1 MSQLFATSF
10 YICIMVDAKINKKDS
25 KGLSEGTKQTIRIT
39 VAVVFLIISV
49 YYTVKDIDFA
59 KLWDYIINAN
69 YWWVILSMP
78 VMVLSHWV
86 RAYRWRTMLQPVKK
100 NTKVWDLFSAVM
112 SGYAINNVIP
122 RGGEFVRPYIIARR
136 EKISFTSTFAT
147 IVVERFLDVL
157 ILLIM
162 LAGVWFTFRDQ
173 IKEALPTLQAE
184 KLLVP
189 VLIFLGVL
197 ILSFWPRLVRIV
209 LKYTIKP
216 LSAKFYAKISEL
228 FEKFAKGMSIV
239 RTPSQYFRLTL
250 ESLTI
255 WLLYTIPMWLMFFS
269 FGFQQAPYNLG
280 FEDAVLLI
288 VISGIAFTISPT
300 PGAIGIFHF
309 FIQNT
314 IVKLYGINPEAALAY
329 ATVTHTVGYLIQVG
343 IGGIFLIRENIKK
356 IPKEEDMP
364 PKEIEKTN

>member
-1 MSQLFATSF
+1 MSHIIATSF
-10 YICIMVDAKINKKDS
+10 YICIMVKDNNNNKSIKI
-25 KGLSEGTKQTIRIT
+25 SEKTKQAIRIS
-39 VAVVFLIISV
+39 VAVIFLVLSV
-49 YYTVKDIDFA
+49 YFTIKDINFA
-59 KLWDYIINAN
+59 KLWNYIINAD
-69 YWWVILSMP
+69 YFWVILSMP
-78 VMVLSHWV
+78 VVVLSHWV
-86 RAYRWRTMLQPVKK
+86 RAYRWRTMMQPVKK
-100 NTKVWDLFSAVM
+100 NIKVWDLFSAVM
-112 SGYAINNVIP
+112 AGYAVNNVVP
-122 RGGEFVRPYIIARR
+122 RGGEFIRPYIIARR
-136 EKISFTSTFAT
+136 EKISYTSTFAT

-157 ILLIM
+157 ILLLM
-162 LAGVWFTFRDQ
+162 LAGVWFTFREQ

-197 ILSFWPRLVRIV
+197 ILSFWPRLMRIV

-216 LSAKFYAKISEL
+216 LSDKFYAKISEL
-228 FEKFAKGMSIV
+228 FEKFTKGLSIV

-250 ESLTI
+250 ESLAI

-269 FGFQQAPYNLG
+269 FGFQKAPYNLG
-280 FEDAVLLI
+280 FEDAILLI

-356 IPKEEDMP
+356 IPTEDDLSS
-364 PKEIEKTN
+364 ENGNQSS

>member
-1 MSQLFATSF
+1 MSHLFAASF
-10 YICIMVDAKINKKDS
+10 YICIMAEANNNKKV
-25 KGLSEGTKQTIRIT
+25 KNGMSERTKKALRIII
-39 VAVVFLIISV
+39 ALIFLVVSV
-49 YYTVKDIDFA
+49 YYTLKDIDFA
-59 KLWDYIINAN
+59 KLWDYILNAD
-69 YWWVILSMP
+69 YLWVILSVP
-78 VMVLSHWV
+78 VMILSHWV

-100 NTKVWDLFSAVM
+100 NAKVWDLFSAVM
-112 SGYAINNVIP
+112 AGYAVNNVLP
-122 RGGEFVRPYIIARR
+122 RGGEFIRPYFFARR
-136 EKISFTSTFAT
+136 EKVSFTSTFAT

-157 ILLIM
+157 ILLLM
-162 LAGVWFTFRDQ
+162 LAGVWFTFREQ
-173 IKEALPTLQAE
+173 IKDALPTLQAE

-209 LKYTIKP
+209 LKYTVKP
-216 LSAKFYAKISEL
+216 LSEKLYSKISEL

-239 RTPSQYFRLTL
+239 RTPSQYLRLTL

-269 FGFQQAPYNLG
+269 FGFQNAPYNLG
-280 FEDAVLLI
+280 FEDAILLI

-300 PGAIGIFHF
+300 PGAIGVFHF

-314 IVKLYGINPEAALAY
+314 MVKLYGINPEAALAY

-343 IGGIFLIRENIKK
+343 IGGIFLVRENIKK
-356 IPKEEDMP
+356 IPTQED
-364 PKEIEKTN
+364 IDTH

>member
-1 MSQLFATSF
+1 MNEKKKNINQKKKGMS
-10 YICIMVDAKINKKDS
+10 DK
-25 KGLSEGTKQTIRIT
+25 TKQLIRII
-39 VAVVFLIISV
+39 VAVVFLFLSV

-59 KLWDYIINAN
+59 KLWQYIINAD
-69 YWWVILSMP
+69 YLWVLLSVP
-78 VMVLSHWV
+78 VMILSHWV

-100 NTKVWDLFSAVM
+100 GLRVWDLFSAVM
-112 SGYAINNVIP
+112 AGYAVNNVIP
-122 RGGEFVRPYIIARR
+122 RGGELVRPYIIARR

-162 LAGVWFTFRDQ
+162 LAGVWFTFREQ

-197 ILSFWPRLVRIV
+197 ILSFWPRLVRLV
-209 LKYTIKP
+209 LRYTIKP
-216 LSAKFYAKISEL
+216 ISNKFYVKLSEL
-228 FEKFAKGMSIV
+228 FEKFVKGFSII
-239 RTPSQYFRLTL
+239 RTPSQYFRLTV

-269 FGFQQAPYNLG
+269 FGFQNAPYNLG
-280 FEDAVLLI
+280 FEDAVLLL
-288 VISGIAFTISPT
+288 VISGIAFSISPT
-300 PGAIGIFHF
+300 PGAIGVYHF

-314 IVKLYGINPEAALAY
+314 LVKLYGVNPEAALAY
-329 ATVTHTVGYLIQVG
+329 ATVTHAVGYLIQVG
-343 IGGIFLIRENIKK
+343 IGILFLIRENIKE
-356 IPKEEDMP
+356 IPKEED
-364 PKEIEKTN
+364 IQTD